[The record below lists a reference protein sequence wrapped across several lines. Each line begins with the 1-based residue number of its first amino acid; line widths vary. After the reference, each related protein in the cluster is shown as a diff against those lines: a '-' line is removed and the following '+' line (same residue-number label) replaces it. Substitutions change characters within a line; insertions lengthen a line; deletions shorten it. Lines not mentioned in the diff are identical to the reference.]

1 MIKKGGR
8 RMNAKRWSIAAV
20 SLLAAGLLA
29 VIALVVIVDP
39 FEIYHPALFY
49 DPPYE
54 SEKQMYAMAG
64 IARSHKYD
72 SAIVGSS
79 VTENC
84 TPSVYDAA
92 LGGRFVKLCMN
103 GGLSLDHAKIM
114 DIAFRTHDIERVV
127 YGLDLF
133 AYSQYYNNQKAK
145 TPDYLY
151 DDNLFNDVSYWLNK
165 SVLISEIPAALAR
178 IGAPDPDAARDRMYF
193 WSPPSLPGEK
203 ELRSHIDFSKPMPD
217 QADPARGLELAE
229 LSVAHNLLP
238 YIRNHRDTT
247 FTIFFPPYSLLYWA
261 DQAENKNF
269 ASCMAQKRLLAGM
282 LLAEPNVELYDF
294 QSYTQW
300 TENYDL
306 YYDLIHYIPSVN
318 DEIAGAIAGDVCRIT
333 DIAQEETVIA
343 SLEQAVYALFP
354 AAQ

>member
-1 MIKKGGR
+1 
-8 RMNAKRWSIAAV
+8 MNAKRWCITAL
-20 SLLAAGLLA
+20 SLILAGLLA
-29 VIALVVIVDP
+29 ITMLVVVVDP

-54 SEKQMYAMAG
+54 STKQMYSMAG
-64 IARSHKYD
+64 IARSYEYD

-114 DIAFRTHDIERVV
+114 DIAFRTHDIRRVV

-133 AYSQYYNNQKAK
+133 AYSQYYNNQKTK

-151 DDNLFNDVSYWLNK
+151 DDSILNDVSYWLNR

-178 IGAPDPDAARDRMYF
+178 IGTPDPNAARDRMYF
-193 WSPPSLPGEK
+193 WSPPSLPGEE
-203 ELRSHIDFSKPMPD
+203 ELRSHINFSKPMPEQTD
-217 QADPARGLELAE
+217 IARGVELAGLGVE
-229 LSVAHNLLP
+229 HNLLP
-238 YIRNHRDTT
+238 FIRENRETT
-247 FTIFFPPYSLLYWA
+247 FTIFFPPYSMLYWA
-261 DQAENKNF
+261 DQAENGGF
-269 ASCMAQKRLLAGM
+269 ASCMAQKRLITEM

-294 QSYTQW
+294 QMHTQW
-300 TENYDL
+300 TENYDI

-318 DEIAGAIAGDVCRIT
+318 DEIASALADGLCRIT
-333 DIAQEETVIA
+333 DIAQEESIIA
-343 SLEQAVYALFP
+343 ALTQSVTALFP
-354 AAQ
+354 AAP

>member
-1 MIKKGGR
+1 MST
-8 RMNAKRWSIAAV
+8 KRWCIAAL
-20 SLLAAGLLA
+20 SLLISGLLFI
-29 VIALVVIVDP
+29 IALVVIVDP

-49 DPPYE
+49 DPPYD
-54 SEKQMYAMAG
+54 SKKQMYSMAG
-64 IARSHKYD
+64 IARSYEYD

-103 GGLSLDHAKIM
+103 GGLSMDHAKIM
-114 DIAFRTHDIERVV
+114 DIAFRTHDIARVV
-127 YGLDLF
+127 YGLDVF
-133 AYSQYYNNQKAK
+133 AYSQYYTNQKAK

-151 DDNLFNDVSYWLNK
+151 DDNLMNDVQYLLNK

-178 IGAPDPDAARDRMYF
+178 IGTPDPDAARDRMYY
-193 WSPPSLPGEK
+193 WMPPSLPGEE
-203 ELRSHIDFSKPMPD
+203 ELRSHVNFKKPLPA
-217 QADPARGLELAE
+217 QADTARALEFAAMGLE
-229 LSVAHNLLP
+229 HNLLP
-238 YIRNHRDTT
+238 IIRANRETT

-269 ASCMAQKRLLAGM
+269 ASSMAQKRLM
-282 LLAEPNVELYDF
+282 TETLLAEPNVELYDF
-294 QSYTQW
+294 QANTAW

-318 DEIAGAIAGDVCRIT
+318 DGIAAAIAEGFGRIT
-333 DIAQEETVIA
+333 DMAQEEAVIA
-343 SLEQAVYALFP
+343 SLESAVYALFP
-354 AAQ
+354 ASAQ